1 MTETLHPVVVQKGL
15 KPGTKEAFFAVAEF
29 YAKAKYTEQPKNSNH
44 TIFGAWYGV
53 QTAWCAMFVS
63 YCLNHSGNGS
73 AINGAQSKKGYALC
87 SAGIKW
93 FQKKKAW
100 YPVIKAQPGD
110 IAFFDWNHNHDPDH
124 TGIILKVDVKKKRV
138 LTIEGNTGAKNLSNG
153 GAVLKQWRNM
163 SAIMGVGRPV
173 FPAEKAAVAPA
184 TPAPVAVA
192 PVATPVVTPV
202 VTPAVVAPAVAE
214 PAPAPVATP
223 APAKAAKPTLKVGS
237 KGASVKIVQKKI
249 GVTPDGA
256 FGPKTEA
263 ALKAYQKKH
272 GIPATGV
279 VDAATWAKLG

>member
-1 MTETLHPVVVQKGL
+1 MTETLHPVVTQKGL
-15 KPGTKEAFFAVAEF
+15 KPGTKEAFFAVAQF
-29 YAKAKYTEQPKNSNH
+29 YADKKYTESPKNSNH

-87 SAGIKW
+87 SAGIKF

-110 IAFFDWNHNHDPDH
+110 IAFFDWDHNHSPDH
-124 TGIILKVDVKKKRV
+124 TGIILKVDTKKKRV

-153 GAVLKQWRNM
+153 GMVLKQWRNM
-163 SAIMGVGRPV
+163 SVIIGVGRPV
-173 FPAEKAAVAPA
+173 FPGEAKPALVA
-184 TPAPVAVA
+184 APVAV
-192 PVATPVVTPV
+192 T
-202 VTPAVVAPAVAE
+202 
-214 PAPAPVATP
+214 APAPVVAPVAPVVEAPQPTPVAAPAAP
-223 APAKAAKPTLKVGS
+223 APVAKPTLKVGS
-237 KGASVKIVQKKI
+237 KGNTVKSVQKKL
-249 GVTPDGA
+249 GVTADGA

-263 ALKAYQKKH
+263 ALKAYQTKH
-272 GIPATGV
+272 GIPVTGV